1 MTDIQKMLAPFRE
14 ICQIIREEVPSADR
28 IRQLLE
34 KTGAPVTWQEQG
46 RTPEEVRTAFYMTK
60 DIRDKY
66 IGSRLLWDLG
76 LLEEAGN
83 RLFPDERPVA
93 YFTEPGTED

>member
-1 MTDIQKMLAPFRE
+1 
-14 ICQIIREEVPSADR
+14 
-28 IRQLLE
+28 
-34 KTGAPVTWQEQG
+34 
-46 RTPEEVRTAFYMTK
+46 MTK

>member
-1 MTDIQKMLAPFRE
+1 
-14 ICQIIREEVPSADR
+14 
-28 IRQLLE
+28 
-34 KTGAPVTWQEQG
+34 VTWQEQG

-93 YFTEPGTED
+93 YFAEPGTED